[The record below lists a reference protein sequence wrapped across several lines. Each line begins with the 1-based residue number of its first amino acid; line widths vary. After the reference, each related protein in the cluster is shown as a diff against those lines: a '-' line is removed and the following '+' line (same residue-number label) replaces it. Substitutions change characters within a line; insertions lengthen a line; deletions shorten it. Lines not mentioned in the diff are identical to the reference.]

1 MTNNSILAMVKNR
14 LHHNLYQLNH
24 KIPKEDAFRLARFL
38 LEDLDA
44 AHWRLVPEAPTREMI
59 NASMTALRKRRKRD
73 CWVSEKQKHAWRL
86 AAGIAA
92 APHWNIAKPSSDV
105 TFGVDKGSAPIP
117 LPADR

>member
-24 KIPKEDAFRLARFL
+24 KISKEDALRLARFL

-59 NASMTALRKRRKRD
+59 NASMAALRKRRKRD
-73 CWVSEKQKHAWRL
+73 CWVAEKQKHAWRL
-86 AAGIAA
+86 AAGITA
-92 APHWNIAKPSSDV
+92 APHWDIA
-105 TFGVDKGSAPIP
+105 
-117 LPADR
+117 RQ